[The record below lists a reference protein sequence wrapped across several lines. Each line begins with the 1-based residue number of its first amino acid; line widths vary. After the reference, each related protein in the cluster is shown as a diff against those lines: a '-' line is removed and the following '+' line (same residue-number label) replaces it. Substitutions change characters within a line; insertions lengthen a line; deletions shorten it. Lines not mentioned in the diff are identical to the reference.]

1 MRRPTHH
8 AMLNTRGTRHL
19 ASLALAVGFAT
30 ASASALA
37 ATEVEWWHAMGGG
50 LGKKVDEIAAD
61 FNASQDEFV
70 VKPVFKGNYSET
82 MTSAIAAFRAG
93 KGPDIVQIF
102 EVGTATMM

>member
-8 AMLNTRGTRHL
+8 ASTRTTATATRRL
-19 ASLALAVGFAT
+19 ASLALAIGFAS

-61 FNASQDEFV
+61 FNASQDDYV

-93 KGPDIVQIF
+93 KGPDIVPRSP
-102 EVGTATMM
+102 APSA